1 LAFEKE
7 GLGSGAG
14 LGDRAVGGCAGSTL
28 HWNFGERS
36 VSGTTMARQQGVTG
50 VAAIAL
56 GLGIALAIVVDLG
69 APRGDGGYP
78 TQTARRAATA
88 DGLAARME
96 AQIAAG
102 APGVALALEDQ
113 AKPDERH
120 GAAVS
125 AAHAHAQFELGDAPA
140 ALHTVRIAMRI
151 CDVTNGCSYG
161 ERAQLMRL
169 ETVIGAVVEAGVVD
183 PKSSPA
189 RVDEALHGLLR
200 PAAFR

>member
-1 LAFEKE
+1 M
-7 GLGSGAG
+7 
-14 LGDRAVGGCAGSTL
+14 RAVSEG
-28 HWNFGERS
+28 
-36 VSGTTMARQQGVTG
+36 TMARQQGVVG

-69 APRGDGGYP
+69 APRGDGGSP
-78 TQTARRAATA
+78 TKTAQRAATA
-88 DGLAARME
+88 EGLAAQME

-102 APGVALALEDQ
+102 APGVALALEDK
-113 AKPDERH
+113 ATRDERH

-140 ALHTVRIAMRI
+140 ALHTVRTAMRI
-151 CDVTNGCSYG
+151 CEVTLSCSYG

-169 ETVIGAVVEAGVVD
+169 DTVIGAVVEAGVVD
-183 PKSSPA
+183 PKASPA

-200 PAAFR
+200 PAAFVR